1 MPLYT
6 YKCVSC
12 DVKQTVDHGMYDSP
26 EVLCEKCKSKM
37 VKIPGVGAVSFRGTG
52 WGKDA
57 R

>member
-6 YKCVSC
+6 YKCIPC
-12 DVKQTVDHGMYDSP
+12 DSTEVIDHGMYDSP
-26 EVLCEKCKSKM
+26 EILCKKCKSKM
-37 VKIPGVGAVSFRGTG
+37 TKIPGVGAVSFRGTG

>member
-6 YKCVSC
+6 YKCVPC
-12 DVKQTVDHGMYDSP
+12 DVKQTIDHGMHDDP
-26 EVLCEKCKSKM
+26 EILCETCKSKM
-37 VKIPGVGAVSFRGTG
+37 IKIPGVGAVSFRGTG